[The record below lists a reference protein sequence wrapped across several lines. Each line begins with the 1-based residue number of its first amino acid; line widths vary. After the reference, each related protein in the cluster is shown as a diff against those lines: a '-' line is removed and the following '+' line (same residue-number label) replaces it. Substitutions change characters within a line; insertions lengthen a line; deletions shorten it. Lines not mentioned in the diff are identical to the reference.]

1 VPEPNHIEILLTE
14 IKESLE
20 RETAAPRE
28 VITTPS
34 DTQAARSER
43 HAALIQTEA
52 GTSRMKD
59 WAEKVDRALETKDQ
73 QIAAL
78 TKRIEQLEGNRH

>member
-1 VPEPNHIEILLTE
+1 LA
-14 IKESLE
+14 
-20 RETAAPRE
+20 R
-28 VITTPS
+28 ITTPF
-34 DTQAARSER
+34 DTQAARLER
-43 HAALIQTEA
+43 DAALIQT
-52 GTSRMKD
+52 GSRWTSRMND